1 MMIWCVRDPD
11 AVAAQ
16 ICVLLAPVGE
26 TEAAREAQIVVRE
39 VLIAV
44 IPGVAVPAAGIPE
57 VATAMDRHGAV
68 IADREAR
75 IAVIPVTGIHVT
87 GIPGAATGVHV
98 GRVAATPE
106 GETAMDRHGAVIA
119 VREVLIAVIHGVAIP
134 AAGIPE
140 AATGVHAGR
149 VAATLEGGTAMD
161 RHGAVIAGLEVRIAA
176 IHVTGIHGAA
186 TGVHAVRVVA
196 TLEGATAVGRHG
208 AVIAGQE
215 PITETTAAPL
225 EGIAGIGAREH
236 PGPTTARIAQIGRL
250 GARQVRVEAIAVEGK
265 ILQALGVVH
274 ATVDHKPR
282 HHSACD
288 FG

>member
-1 MMIWCVRDPD
+1 MP
-11 AVAAQ
+11 A
-16 ICVLLAPVGE
+16 E
-26 TEAAREAQIVVRE
+26 
-39 VLIAV
+39 
-44 IPGVAVPAAGIPE
+44 GVAGAG
-57 VATAMDRHGAV
+57 
-68 IADREAR
+68 IADRGAR
-75 IAVIPVTGIHVT
+75 VAVIPVTGIH
-87 GIPGAATGVHV
+87 GAATGVHV

-106 GETAMDRHGAVIA
+106 
-119 VREVLIAVIHGVAIP
+119 RE
-134 AAGIPE
+134 
-140 AATGVHAGR
+140 
-149 VAATLEGGTAMD
+149 TAMD
-161 RHGAVIAGLEVRIAA
+161 RHGAVIAGLEVRIVA
-176 IHVTGIHGAA
+176 IHGVAIPAAGIHGAA

-196 TLEGATAVGRHG
+196 TPEGATAVGRHG

>member
-87 GIPGAATGVHV
+87 GIHGAATGVHV
-98 GRVAATPE
+98 GRVAATP
-106 GETAMDRHGAVIA
+106 
-119 VREVLIAVIHGVAIP
+119 
-134 AAGIPE
+134 
-140 AATGVHAGR
+140 
-149 VAATLEGGTAMD
+149 
-161 RHGAVIAGLEVRIAA
+161 
-176 IHVTGIHGAA
+176 
-186 TGVHAVRVVA
+186 
-196 TLEGATAVGRHG
+196 EGATAVGRHG